1 MLAIKQIRDSTW
13 DYETG
18 EYEYAIDNHGGN
30 LMYRQDGTLVL
41 NDPLS
46 DTEID
51 YEDDLAQWAEEY
63 MGVET

>member
-1 MLAIKQIRDSTW
+1 
-13 DYETG
+13 
-18 EYEYAIDNHGGN
+18 
-30 LMYRQDGTLVL
+30 MYRQDGTLVL